1 MSSSYVRTEIKTFLS
16 ANSTENVVDLT
27 GQYLQLNEMLTA
39 EGLTRNDP
47 WLGIQFIGSTET
59 PQSLVSTNNQGRYRE
74 IGSLFFHVVARVSNT
89 LRDDILA
96 RAETL
101 RNSIRGR
108 RINDIVI
115 EGVTPPNFEQ
125 GATLDLEGGYSS
137 ASVIVNYYRDLNL

>member
-16 ANSTENVVDLT
+16 ANSAENIIDLT
-27 GQYLQLNEMLTA
+27 GQYLKLHEMITA

-47 WLGIQFIGSTET
+47 WLGLQFIGSTET
-59 PQSLVSTNNQGRYRE
+59 PQSLVSTNSAGRYRE
-74 IGSLFFHVVARVSNT
+74 IGSLFFHVVDRVSDT
-89 LRDDILA
+89 LRDDLLG

-101 RNSIRGR
+101 RNLLRGR

-137 ASVIVNYYRDLNL
+137 ASIIVNYYRDLNL